1 MLYVIKEIW
10 HTIMLLNVKNV
21 IKRKSMKE
29 KGRRW
34 DGRSRIATEQYKN
47 NYDAIF
53 KKKNVMTEKEW
64 EEKLIGTKND
74 KKSKR

>member
-1 MLYVIKEIW
+1 
-10 HTIMLLNVKNV
+10 MLLNVKNV

-53 KKKNVMTEKEW
+53 KKKKC
-64 EEKLIGTKND
+64 ND
-74 KKSKR
+74 GKRMGRKINRNKK

>member
-1 MLYVIKEIW
+1 MLSS
-10 HTIMLLNVKNV
+10 VKNV

-34 DGRSRIATEQYKN
+34 DGRSRISTEQYKKN
-47 NYDAIF
+47 FDDIF

-64 EEKLIGTKND
+64 EQKLTGKKRNKNNV
-74 KKSKR
+74 

>member
-1 MLYVIKEIW
+1 
-10 HTIMLLNVKNV
+10 
-21 IKRKSMKE
+21 MKE